1 MKKSIFGSLLAGIA
15 MMGDSAVRRFHGTH
29 FSPTRSA
36 AKKRANP
43 AGSKLARKA
52 EKGQIAVMHGGL
64 RFNHVD
70 GIRFRQVTK

>member
-15 MMGDSAVRRFHGTH
+15 MMGQRAIHPFAATQ
-29 FSPTRSA
+29 FSPTRSVT
-36 AKKRANP
+36 KKRANP

-52 EKGQIAVMHGGL
+52 AKGQIAVMHGGL